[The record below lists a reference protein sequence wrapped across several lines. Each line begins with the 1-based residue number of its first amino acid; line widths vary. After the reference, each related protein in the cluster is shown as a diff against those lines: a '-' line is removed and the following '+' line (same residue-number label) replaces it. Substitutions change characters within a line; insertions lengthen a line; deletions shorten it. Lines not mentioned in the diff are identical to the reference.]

1 VSVPDG
7 IEERLRKLELGY
19 TEIKSQVVVIAGD
32 VKDIKET
39 LKELAEIAKAQIR
52 IDAKFQNLLT
62 ERDALLA
69 RIDKLESDIIQ
80 LKKIAY
86 GAMALAAVGTP
97 VAIELFKHF
106 VLK

>member
-1 VSVPDG
+1 MSDG

-19 TEIKSQVVVIAGD
+19 TEIKSQVSVIAGD
-32 VKDIKET
+32 VKDIKTT
-39 LKELAEIAKAQIR
+39 LKELADIAKAQIR

-69 RIDKLESDIIQ
+69 RIDKLESDIVQ

-86 GAMALAAVGTP
+86 GAMALAAVGAP